1 MGFFDRFFKKDVD
14 VKNQEWQEPKKE
26 FDLKDVEDFIKKEF
40 DAKNRDV
47 GDVSPI
53 IEEIKNARDD
63 AKEKVEALKNHEF
76 PDEVK
81 DRVYKPILTSKPQYV
96 KSLLESLANM
106 SLKEPENLDEL
117 EKSYN
122 ALLNSLKRTQKI
134 QQKKGRI
141 VAMAF
146 EEEVMKL
153 GGTLNRI
160 IDLAGEIGEI
170 LEKRKAAQNT
180 LLEIDSDIKELK
192 ISVGQLDGFKDKK
205 ATLTKR
211 ISDLEEE
218 IKKMN
223 DEKETLEKG
232 DAFKKCMNLNECLS
246 KNEEK
251 RALQRS
257 GALNMLG
264 PLSRT
269 FRKFKKV
276 VDDGKIKFENRA
288 MLERYIQDPARAFL
302 SEPEGCP
309 VIYEVIEGIEKA
321 IERGTLSLSPKEKKK
336 ILSKIA
342 GIKSGDLNGIKSR
355 LKALEDEDE
364 DIKKDLNSL
373 DVQTACDCLEKNIED
388 NNQEIEKMT
397 AELDSISKEEDVLER
412 KIQRLKESIEEKVS
426 KIDDTITLRLT

>member
-1 MGFFDRFFKKDVD
+1 MGFFDRFFKKDVQ
-14 VKNQEWQEPKKE
+14 VKKQEMQEPKKE
-26 FDLKDVEDFIKKEF
+26 FGLKDIEDFIKKEL

-47 GDVSPI
+47 GDVGSI

-63 AKEKVEALKNHEF
+63 AKEKVEELKNHDF

-96 KSLLESLANM
+96 KSLLESLGNM

-134 QQKKGRI
+134 QEKKGRI

-153 GGTLNRI
+153 GGALNRI
-160 IDLAGEIGEI
+160 IDLAGEIGEM
-170 LEKRKAAQNT
+170 LEERKAAQNT

-192 ISVGQLDGFKDKK
+192 MGMGKLDGSKDKNT
-205 ATLTKR
+205 ALTTR
-211 ISDLEEE
+211 ISGLEEDIE
-218 IKKMN
+218 KMN

-232 DAFKKCMNLNECLS
+232 GAFKKCLNLNECLS

-251 RALQRS
+251 RALQKS
-257 GALNMLG
+257 GALNMIG

-276 VDDGKIKFENRA
+276 VDDGKIRFENKA
-288 MLERYIQDPARAFL
+288 MLERYVQDPARAFL

-309 VIYEVIEGIEKA
+309 VIYEIIAGIEKA
-321 IERGTLSLSPKEKKK
+321 VERGILQLSPKERKKT
-336 ILSKIA
+336 LSKIA

-355 LKALEDEDE
+355 LKTLEDEKK
-364 DIKKDLNSL
+364 DIKKELDSL

-388 NNQEIEKMT
+388 NNREIEKIT
-397 AELDSISKEEDVLER
+397 AELDSISKEGDVLDK
-412 KIQRLKESIEEKVS
+412 KIQRLKEGIEEKVS
-426 KIDDTITLRLT
+426 KIDDTIVLRL